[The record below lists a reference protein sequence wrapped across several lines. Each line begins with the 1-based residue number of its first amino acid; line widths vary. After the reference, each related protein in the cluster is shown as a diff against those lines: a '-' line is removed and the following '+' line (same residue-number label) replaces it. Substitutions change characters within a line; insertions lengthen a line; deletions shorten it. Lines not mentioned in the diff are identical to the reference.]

1 MMEKNQLFPV
11 FLKIKVL
18 RILLVGGGT
27 VGTEKLRVLLK
38 SCPEANI
45 TIVANEIST
54 QLARLAVNHSNVG
67 LIQRKFKFSDL
78 DKKDLVFLATDDIN
92 LHHNIVV
99 RTRKQRILVNV
110 ADTPELCDFYLGSVV
125 QKGNLKI
132 GISTNGKS
140 PTMAKRMREFL
151 ESIIPEDMDLLL
163 ENLYQF
169 RSRIKGDFQLK
180 VQILNESTKSFL
192 GEDQHN
198 NVIKG

>member
-18 RILLVGGGT
+18 RILLVGGGN

-192 GEDQHN
+192 RKDQHN